1 MIKKSILVIAA
12 AVLLPAAAF
21 AENKAEIMK
30 DMKAQEEAMASIQKA
45 ILYGS
50 KDGVIEGVKAL
61 KAANKVAALK
71 DGLADYLP
79 KERKALHKT
88 ALKEGE
94 QVNKYAD
101 EMLKKLEKNS
111 YSEAFA
117 SYGKVLNSC
126 NTCHVIIR
134 NWR

>member
-1 MIKKSILVIAA
+1 MIKKSILVVAA

-21 AENKAEIMK
+21 AENKAEIMA
-30 DMKAQEEAMASIQKA
+30 DMKAQEQAMASIQKA

-50 KDGVIEGVKAL
+50 KEGISEGVKAL

-71 DGLADYLP
+71 EGLVNYLP
-79 KERKALHKT
+79 NDKKALHKT

-94 QVNKYAD
+94 LVNKYAD

-117 SYGKVLNSC
+117 SYGKILNSC

-134 NWR
+134 NWK